1 MIDSTLLF
9 NFLDSNF
16 SDSTCSLLYQKDYE
30 LLIAIMLSAQTTD
43 KAVNKATSILF
54 KKYNNLESLSKAD
67 IEDIENIISFLGMYK
82 IKSKNIVDIA
92 NRLVRDYDGQV
103 PLDENDL
110 LSLPGIGNKTKNCF
124 LAEWAHLPFLAVDTH
139 VSRISKRLAI
149 AKENDDVLTIEK
161 KLIKYIPS
169 DRLIKTGHQLIDFG
183 RSICKAKNPR
193 CKDCA
198 LSSNCHYFLSLK

>member
-1 MIDSTLLF
+1 MINSNLLF

-16 SDSTCSLLYQKDYE
+16 SDSTCSLLYKKDYE

-54 KKYNNLESLSKAD
+54 KKYPNLESLSKAD
-67 IEDIENIISFLGMYK
+67 IKDIENVISFLGMYK
-82 IKSKNIVDIA
+82 IKSKNIVNIT
-92 NRLVRDYDGQV
+92 NRLICDYDGKV
-103 PLDENDL
+103 PLDEKEL

-124 LAEWAHLPFLAVDTH
+124 LAEWANLPFLAVDTH
-139 VSRISKRLAI
+139 VSRIGKRLAI

-198 LSSNCHYFLSLK
+198 LASNCHYFLSLK